1 MTILQEVIDYVL
13 KFIGTLNLSYPESFV
28 GKYFNII
35 LGILAVIFGG
45 SLVLFGQKQK
55 QYLYALTGLI
65 FGAIIGI
72 YLKTAFGTASQ
83 FTPII
88 YVIVCGLLGMLA
100 VIWYERIAGVLLG
113 GITTVFL
120 ACVLSEI
127 IANKIPSNYMNFV
140 TIFLF
145 GGVLGAL
152 FPEIFFI
159 FDVAL
164 IGATFVTYGVSQI
177 IAQGVNIPLSH
188 DKVVL
193 IHFFVFVPT
202 LVFGI
207 IYLTKTM
214 KDGKPSE
221 KGDKSEKPHPDKA
234 KGKA

>member
-1 MTILQEVIDYVL
+1 MIDYVL
-13 KFIGTLNLSYPESFV
+13 KFIGTLNLSYPENFV

-35 LGILAVIFGG
+35 LGILALIFSG
-45 SLVLFGQKQK
+45 SMILFGQRQK
-55 QYLYALTGLI
+55 HYLYALTGLI
-65 FGAIIGI
+65 FGAIIGV
-72 YLKTAFGTASQ
+72 YLKAVFGAASQ

-88 YVIVCGLLGMLA
+88 YVVVCALLGMLA
-100 VIWYERIAGVLLG
+100 VILYERIAGMLLG

-120 ACVLSEI
+120 SCVLSEI
-127 IANKIPSNYMNFV
+127 IASRIPSNYMNFV

-164 IGATFVTYGVSQI
+164 IAATFVTYGVSQI
-177 IAQGVNIPLSH
+177 IAQGTNIPISR
-188 DKVVL
+188 DKMVL
-193 IHFFVFVPT
+193 IHFFIFVPA

-214 KDGKPSE
+214 KDGKSSE
-221 KGDKSEKPHPDKA
+221 KDDRQEKPLPDKA